1 MTDLNDPRPTIAERA
16 HARAHNLA
24 AILGHRPAPTAPEI
38 RDAEVLAAIET
49 KLAAARITGCGH
61 DITAPTCDFCTPS
74 DITLRT
80 ELAATLVEL
89 QLAVAH
95 DRQPYPTAEAY
106 TAACAAIG
114 RHSDRADR
122 AEEDARRLG
131 AQYTEAM
138 SGAGHLADKLTRVR
152 AMIATVREE
161 YTRFG
166 KEAERTVA
174 LSVTDD
180 VLEVLDAQVVH
191 PGTEQ
196 PVSGP
201 QQVDQPAAHGGQVVH
216 AVPIDWSGAG
226 GIFASLIRKYPNAY
240 PENTTKEN

>member
-1 MTDLNDPRPTIAERA
+1 MTNHDDRQPTIAERA

-24 AILGHRPAPTAPEI
+24 AILGHRPAPAAPEI

-49 KLAAARITGCGH
+49 KLNAARITGCGH
-61 DITAPTCDFCTPS
+61 DITEQCPDCQPREH
-74 DITLRT
+74 TLRT
-80 ELAATLVEL
+80 ELAATLAEL

-95 DRQPYPTAEAY
+95 DRQPYPTPAAY